1 MKIRKNIQYIY
12 QKNVVKK
19 KNIFIINS
27 IAQKIKISIK
37 DFVRFTE
44 ETLHG
49 KLIFLCRVEKQGQR
63 HYLIIKDFN
72 TFMYDHTLHQGKK
85 HFCPYCLQAFSI
97 EEILKGHIKDKVI
110 SKSIANKEL

>member
-1 MKIRKNIQYIY
+1 MYR
-12 QKNVVKK
+12 KNVVKK

-27 IAQKIKISIK
+27 TAQKIKISIK
-37 DFVRFTE
+37 FPADFVRFTE
-44 ETLHG
+44 EILHG
-49 KLIFLCRVEKQGQR
+49 KLYGKQGQR

-85 HFCPYCLQAFSI
+85 HFCPYCLQVFSI
-97 EEILKGHIKDKVI
+97 EEILKRHIKDKVI